1 MRFIKVFLFVLTCII
16 LPVSLS
22 AQTVSGKLIDE
33 NSQPLPYA
41 NVVLLSLPDSAFVNG
56 TISGEDG
63 TFTLEATS
71 VNQIVKISS
80 IGYKTVYRP
89 VSPANIGIVQLVSDA
104 QQLGEVVIK
113 ADLPKTRVK
122 GDAMVTQIQNTILEK
137 AGTGND
143 LLNKIPGV
151 SAKDGTVNVFGAG
164 IGEIYINGRK
174 VRNSSELDQLSSENI
189 KRVEVVRNPGA
200 RYDATVKAV
209 VRIYTKKMQGE
220 GFGFNERFNTRY
232 QYKWDVLNQF
242 NFNYRKGGFD
252 LSGMLFGSN
261 PYYEINKTLITETFL
276 DNTWRQEN
284 NMHATARSQYLS
296 TMLSANYQFNENH
309 SAGARYNFDRTSKE
323 KYDIQP
329 MYSVIYQDNVF
340 YEENTSRGW
349 QNSPATSHTLNVY
362 YNGQV
367 GNWNIDFNG
376 DGLWSYR
383 NMYQDMTE
391 QYTPANGSLQE
402 QQITSKSNNENTFYA
417 AKLVIGHPLW
427 NGNIS
432 FGGEYSYTDR
442 VNTYINDQG
451 ILDNDHSNIREN
463 SSSVFLEYAR
473 SFGKLQTQL
482 GVRYEHLVSD
492 YYENGIRIGEQSRTY
507 DNVFPS
513 VALSLPV
520 GKTQLSLSYTGS
532 INRPSYWLLR
542 SNVTYAN
549 RYTYESGNPLL
560 RPSLINRLSFD
571 ASYKW
576 IYFNARYTH
585 HNDAIIQGCEAYSED
600 QPTISLLVPVNKFDL
615 DQFYATLSFS
625 PTIGIWTPQLSLMLM
640 QQWYMVETP
649 DGLMNFNNPVGSFA
663 FNNNFKL
670 PWGVLLDVDSWLIT
684 TGDEEANRNEEAAWS
699 VDFSLRKDFLNDRLS
714 LQLQGTDLFNSSS
727 ALNTLFSGSRTMSG
741 VQQNRRSFSLTLRY
755 KFNTAKSKYKGTG
768 AGDSQKSRM

>member
-1 MRFIKVFLFVLTCII
+1 MRFIKVFLFVLTGII

-63 TFTLEATS
+63 SFTLEATS
-71 VNQIVKISS
+71 ENQIVKISS
-80 IGYKTVYRP
+80 IGYKTVFKP
-89 VSPANIGIVQLVSDA
+89 VSPANIGIVQFVSDA
-104 QQLGEVVIK
+104 QQLGEVVVK

-463 SSSVFLEYAR
+463 SSSAFLEYAR

>member
-1 MRFIKVFLFVLTCII
+1 MRFIKVFLFVLTGII

-63 TFTLEATS
+63 SFTLEATS
-71 VNQIVKISS
+71 ENQIVKISS
-80 IGYKTVYRP
+80 IGYRTVYKP
-89 VSPANIGIVQLVSDA
+89 VSPANIGIIQLVSDA
-104 QQLGEVVIK
+104 QQLGEVVVK
-113 ADLPKTRVK
+113 VDLPKTRVK

-463 SSSVFLEYAR
+463 SSSAFLEYAR